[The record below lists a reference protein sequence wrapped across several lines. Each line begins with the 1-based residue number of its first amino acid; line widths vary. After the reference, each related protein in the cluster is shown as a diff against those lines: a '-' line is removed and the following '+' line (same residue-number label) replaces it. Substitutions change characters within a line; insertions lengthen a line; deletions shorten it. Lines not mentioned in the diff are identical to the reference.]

1 MKFANVTLFHT
12 ADAEPLFTLLPPPQG
27 IPNTWDWWITHVVAL
42 VVMVVLGEY
51 LCSRRELQDIPL
63 VPLP

>member
-1 MKFANVTLFHT
+1 MEKSRKCLDFTATLFILH
-12 ADAEPLFTLLPPPQG
+12 LMLCCGWQG
-27 IPNTWDWWITHVVAL
+27 VPATWDWWITHVVAL

-63 VPLP
+63 VAI